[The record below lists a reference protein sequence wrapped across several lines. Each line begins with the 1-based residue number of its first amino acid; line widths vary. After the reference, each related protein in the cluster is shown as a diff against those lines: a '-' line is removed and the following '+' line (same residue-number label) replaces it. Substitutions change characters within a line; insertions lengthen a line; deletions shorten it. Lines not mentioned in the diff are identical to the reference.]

1 MEDPATLAICDQKV
15 PKHTETG
22 TLLWVLG
29 TDSTPRR
36 HTRQAPVIHAA
47 WTVRRSSAEPVPAH
61 LQTHHGG
68 YITPPSA
75 HRGGPP
81 GRDVTTE
88 RVRKSIV
95 RARSRCRTPV
105 VQKNPEEEWIRSKLR
120 EEMAEDA
127 CTDMDLMG
135 GKCSLLGRS
144 RGIRCVDHGADRYEN
159 LADKGLSLQLGGKE
173 TRQRL
178 DQRKRELREKQVIAR
193 MNESKKKAVKDVD
206 NVAARRRAADILSD
220 LHKRTLFA
228 ELARKREAQE
238 HQHEVK
244 IVVSH
249 QAEKA
254 PVVAAEETES
264 PVSDSSRNGSKRL
277 RGGQRLTMMPQ
288 QQQQKTEMVRV
299 TVHGAK
305 NLRPADVNGLA
316 DPFCVVEVV
325 GKPGTKCHTQVV
337 RRNLNPEWDES
348 FIIKNLVDSD
358 EMHFAVFDYDF
369 DKNDC
374 LGSAVLKGSRI
385 IEAGVIEEDLGLEDS
400 GNNRFIGRR
409 NQAKINGYLSVTVAV
424 LNSDGVTVRRADSFT
439 RQLRLSFAGR
449 MQAVREAISQR
460 DEIAKP
466 ALGSVTE

>member
-1 MEDPATLAICDQKV
+1 
-15 PKHTETG
+15 
-22 TLLWVLG
+22 
-29 TDSTPRR
+29 
-36 HTRQAPVIHAA
+36 
-47 WTVRRSSAEPVPAH
+47 
-61 LQTHHGG
+61 
-68 YITPPSA
+68 
-75 HRGGPP
+75 
-81 GRDVTTE
+81 
-88 RVRKSIV
+88 
-95 RARSRCRTPV
+95 
-105 VQKNPEEEWIRSKLR
+105 
-120 EEMAEDA
+120 
-127 CTDMDLMG
+127 MG

-288 QQQQKTEMVRV
+288 AQQQKTEMVRV